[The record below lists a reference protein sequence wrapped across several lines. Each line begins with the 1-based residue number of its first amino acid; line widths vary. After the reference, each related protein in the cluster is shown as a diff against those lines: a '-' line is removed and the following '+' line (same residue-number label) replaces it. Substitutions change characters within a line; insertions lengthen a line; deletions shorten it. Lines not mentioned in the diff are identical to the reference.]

1 MSVTTQSCSYG
12 IISDKT
18 QVLDIISVNTYNNLI
33 KNSREAIAVN
43 RTLVAYFSASGTTKR
58 VAQKL
63 AAATGADIYEIK
75 PETPYTAADL
85 NWQDRRSRSSVEMN
99 DPASR
104 PGLADTSANIN
115 EYDRVF
121 VGFPIWWGTAPKIV
135 RTFLESYD
143 FNGKPIALFA
153 TSGGSGMGRT
163 AADLAAS
170 CPGAD
175 IKDSR
180 LLRSGASEAAL
191 RCWAEGV

>member
-1 MSVTTQSCSYG
+1 
-12 IISDKT
+12 
-18 QVLDIISVNTYNNLI
+18 
-33 KNSREAIAVN
+33 
-43 RTLVAYFSASGTTKR
+43 
-58 VAQKL
+58 
-63 AAATGADIYEIK
+63 
-75 PETPYTAADL
+75 
-85 NWQDRRSRSSVEMN
+85 MN

-104 PGLADTSANIN
+104 PRLADTSANIN

-121 VGFPIWWGTAPKIV
+121 VGFPIWWGAAPKIV

-143 FNGKPIALFA
+143 FDGKSIVLFA

-180 LLRSGASEAAL
+180 LLCSGASEAAL
-191 RCWAEGV
+191 RRWAEGV